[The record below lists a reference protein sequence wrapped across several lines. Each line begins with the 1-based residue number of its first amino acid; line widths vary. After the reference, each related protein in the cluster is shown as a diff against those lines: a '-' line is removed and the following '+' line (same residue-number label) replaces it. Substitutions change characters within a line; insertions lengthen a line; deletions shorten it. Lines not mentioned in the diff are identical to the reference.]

1 MKEERIVFID
11 YISDRAM
18 VFYGK
23 SSQYGKAT
31 APINLRDAM
40 NKFLSD
46 VEITFRR
53 DKETNRPRVNKY
65 DSYLDRQQ
73 KEKGEYY
80 YLEE

>member
-1 MKEERIVFID
+1 
-11 YISDRAM
+11 M
-18 VFYGK
+18 VFYGESGK
-23 SSQYGKAT
+23 SGHAT

-46 VEITFRR
+46 VRITFRR
-53 DKETNRPRVNKY
+53 DKETNRPRVNKQE
-65 DSYLDRQQ
+65 SYLDREQ